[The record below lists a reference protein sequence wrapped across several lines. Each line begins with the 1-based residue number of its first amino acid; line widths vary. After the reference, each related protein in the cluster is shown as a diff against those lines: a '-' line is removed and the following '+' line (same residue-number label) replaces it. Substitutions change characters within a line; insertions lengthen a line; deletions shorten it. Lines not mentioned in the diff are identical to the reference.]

1 MTDREMVAGL
11 IGRDD
16 RITALFLEKYRPL
29 FLCTIAVVFDRRV
42 DADECVDE
50 LYLYLMRDDAA
61 KLRSFEGRSTFECWL
76 KKVAVRF
83 FRDLRNAGRVID
95 DRSREPLLEKNGA
108 KAAADAPAAAESRA
122 DVERLLATM
131 KNRRYVQ
138 LIRDLVFEDREPEE
152 VAGRMGITVANLYNI
167 KRRALTDLSRAAMSD
182 REKYENG

>member
-61 KLRSFEGRSTFECWL
+61 KLRSFEGRSTFGCWL
-76 KKVAVRF
+76 KRW
-83 FRDLRNAGRVID
+83 
-95 DRSREPLLEKNGA
+95 RSGF
-108 KAAADAPAAAESRA
+108 S
-122 DVERLLATM
+122 
-131 KNRRYVQ
+131 
-138 LIRDLVFEDREPEE
+138 
-152 VAGRMGITVANLYNI
+152 GI
-167 KRRALTDLSRAAMSD
+167 
-182 REKYENG
+182 